1 MPGLPAASSVND
13 LTGSGRRDARRVGLR
28 VADSAATDRSHPYV
42 GAPPEVPEGG
52 RRLTGRGNR
61 TDDRRGRRD
70 PSRGDPVG
78 ELLRRSA
85 NRGYAELLEDLQD
98 FVGPDDSESDEPG
111 AEGTVRSGRERL
123 PSRPAPLG
131 PRVAKWFAT
140 ILTVL
145 SALSI
150 SFASLA
156 VYSQLFTPLF
166 NQLWDV
172 GRSRFSDSQLLL
184 LHVAVPVVAWI
195 VWGISA
201 SRARRVRARGR
212 SSRRGGTVRRSL
224 REMRPYRWSIAL
236 LFLVSLAAAP
246 LAIITPLPIKLF
258 VDNIVRSQRLPAYL
272 TFFAPDPSQ
281 VSKDYVIV
289 LAIGILLGGTVLSY
303 LQNLLNIWLTNRVGN
318 RMTTDMRVR
327 LFRQMQRL
335 STVYHDT
342 KGTSDSTYRIQNDAT
357 SLRSLST
364 DGFVP
369 LVTAILTLAG
379 MLVVMTQLDAQL
391 ALIALSVTPFMF
403 LSTVVYKRRMR
414 LGWRKVKA
422 SESAAMSAA
431 QESLSAARVVKAF
444 GQEERES
451 EQFRDRYDKTAAAAL
466 KVLVEGGIY
475 SLIVGVVTA
484 VGLAAVWYVGIHHV
498 LDGTLSPGA
507 FLMVNIYLTQLYS
520 PLKDMGKKVL
530 DVQMSLAGME
540 RFLEILDQQPDVPQK
555 RYARRIRRAKG
566 RIAFRDVSFGYGKDH
581 VVLSHVSFEIS
592 PGMCLGVVGPT
603 GSGKTTLSSLI
614 VRFFDPTEGAITLDG
629 VDLREYKISD
639 LRSQFGVVL
648 QDTLLFSTTIAE
660 NIRFAMP
667 EATMGEIVEAAELA
681 DAHDFIESLPEGYNT
696 QVGERGM
703 KLSGGE
709 RQRISLARAFL
720 KDAPVLILDE
730 PTSSLDV
737 HTEATIFRGNDTPNG
752 GVTVLQRQRNPYES
766 TFPTEIVT
774 CRVGGNGS
782 PLRLFIKYG
791 TKPFDG
797 VYGHRGDVSYE
808 ARVYRDV
815 LQALHTST
823 PAYYGVH
830 RDETAGVPWL
840 VIEYLKGGIQTSRS
854 HDPNAIVRAARC

>member
-1 MPGLPAASSVND
+1 M
-13 LTGSGRRDARRVGLR
+13 
-28 VADSAATDRSHPYV
+28 
-42 GAPPEVPEGG
+42 
-52 RRLTGRGNR
+52 TGRGNR

-70 PSRGDPVG
+70 SSRGDPVG

-111 AEGTVRSGRERL
+111 AEGTVRPERERL

-156 VYSQLFTPLF
+156 LYSQLFTPLF

-258 VDNIVRSQRLPAYL
+258 VDNIVRSQPLPAYL

-379 MLVVMTQLDAQL
+379 MLIVMTQLDAQL

-403 LSTVVYKRRMR
+403 LSTIVYKRRMR

-422 SESAAMSAA
+422 SESEAMSAA

-451 EQFRDRYDKTAAAAL
+451 EQFRYRYDKTAAAAL

-498 LDGTLSPGA
+498 LEGTLSPGA

-540 RFLEILDQQPDVPQK
+540 RFLEILDQQPDVPEK
-555 RYARRIRRAKG
+555 RNARRIRRAKG
-566 RIAFRDVSFGYGKDH
+566 RIAFRDVSFGYDKDH
-581 VVLSHVSFEIS
+581 LVLRHVSFELS
-592 PGMCLGVVGPT
+592 PGICLGVVGPT

-614 VRFFDPTEGAITLDG
+614 VRFFDPTEGSITLDN
-629 VDLREYKISD
+629 VDLRDYKIAD
-639 LRSQFGVVL
+639 LRNQFGVVL

-660 NIRFAMP
+660 NVRFARP
-667 EATMGEIVEAAELA
+667 EATMREIVEAAKMA
-681 DAHDFIESLPEGYNT
+681 DAHDFIESLPEGYDT

-737 HTEATIFRGNDTPNG
+737 HTEATILDA
-752 GVTVLQRQRNPYES
+752 LQRLMNGRTTLMIAHRPSTLRACNSILILEPGGTSRVTDEVES
-766 TFPTEIVT
+766 HIQDLTA
-774 CRVGGNGS
+774 VGGES
-782 PLRLFIKYG
+782 WR
-791 TKPFDG
+791 
-797 VYGHRGDVSYE
+797 
-808 ARVYRDV
+808 
-815 LQALHTST
+815 ST
-823 PAYYGVH
+823 
-830 RDETAGVPWL
+830 L
-840 VIEYLKGGIQTSRS
+840 VEGGA
-854 HDPNAIVRAARC
+854 H